1 MDQWASLLADAAV
14 AASGPDVAAAHKP
27 LLFAATSSSALHS
40 VEPYLRRAWP
50 AVLDALTL
58 SMQQD
63 PGARPRSRVL
73 GQRLPHRKHGTLF
86 ARPLLLPRRAALR
99 APNSFWT

>member
-1 MDQWASLLADAAV
+1 MLHERTLRHTCCCRQLLDKWASLLADAAV
-14 AASGPDVAAAHKP
+14 SASGPDVAAAHRP
-27 LLFAATSSSALHS
+27 LLFMAVSSGALHS

-63 PGARPRSRVL
+63 PGARSW
-73 GQRLPHRKHGTLF
+73 RLL
-86 ARPLLLPRRAALR
+86 
-99 APNSFWT
+99 